1 MPATVEI
8 IFGPES
14 LILLADRALHWP
26 KRKTLVLA
34 DVHLGKDATF
44 RAAGLP
50 VPAGNSSK
58 DLGRIA
64 TLLAL
69 TAAER
74 LVILGDLVHSRASH
88 QPELAEAFSAW
99 RASHTQLDVVLI
111 RGNHD
116 RQAGPAPADWKI
128 TQAIEP
134 FDDGP
139 LMLSHIPQPIGKPS
153 LCGHVHPTVVVRDF
167 DRSFASIPCFVA
179 DPMQLTLPAFGSFTG
194 GYKMRS
200 EPNRKIYAA
209 TGKSVI
215 LLPACTNGVT

>member
-1 MPATVEI
+1 MPATAEI
-8 IFGPES
+8 IFGTES

-50 VPAGNSSK
+50 VPAGNSTK
-58 DLGRIA
+58 DLGRITA
-64 TLLAL
+64 LLAL

-74 LVILGDLVHSRASH
+74 LVVLGDLVHSRASH
-88 QPELAEAFSAW
+88 QPELAEAFSTW
-99 RASHTQLDVVLI
+99 RASHTQLDILLI

-116 RQAGPAPADWKI
+116 RQAGPAPADWRI

-139 LMLSHIPQPIGKPS
+139 LMLAHMPQVIEKPS

-179 DPMQLTLPAFGSFTG
+179 DPARLILPAFGSFTG
-194 GYKMRS
+194 GYTIRS
-200 EPNRKIYAA
+200 EQGRKIYAV
-209 TGKSVI
+209 TGKSVV
-215 LLPACTNGVT
+215 LFPACTME